1 MKKLFY
7 RLSTSQSCARLLSIL
22 AFTALGLYYPTES
35 FAVVYCKDSNPL
47 TPCRR
52 FAGSTCPPAGL
63 PLLNVKCSTQGGASG
78 SGSDW
83 EAFIKLND
91 EGVAISEAESVCGY
105 GFFDTNEETTDG
117 RVDCI
122 YTPTGGDPIQAQCSF
137 SNLNCSCWKIGAC
150 GEDGLRISTMT
161 CGTPADPPIYNMYG
175 KKLNAAGC
183 TGQLTVLDLNGN
195 VIRGPDGSDG
205 DTIQIGA
212 GLFDLNKYTCQDEF
226 PANGFSRSV
235 LGEITT
241 QCTPPQETIAE
252 ERILD
257 LRVRGTNN
265 YQSDTVAFDVFDNA
279 TCTPANLNPNA
290 CPNDGGLWIAT
301 TLAEGDQCV
310 TTNYRCGGD
319 GPPPDRS
326 RIHKGKCEFRC
337 PRCGEDGGSLV
348 NLGSDNRGTYAI
360 SNISSGNA
368 YQCHVRIVG
377 NGKNK

>member
-1 MKKLFY
+1 VKKLFY
-7 RLSTSQSCARLLSIL
+7 RFATSRSGARLLSIL
-22 AFTALGLYYPTES
+22 AFAALGLYYPTES
-35 FAVVYCKDSNPL
+35 FAVVYCKDT
-47 TPCRR
+47 TPNSPCKR
-52 FAGSTCPPAGL
+52 FAGTKCTEPFP
-63 PLLNVKCSTQGGASG
+63 VKCSTQGGSSG

-91 EGVAISEAESVCGY
+91 QGVAISEAESVCGY

-122 YTPTGGDPIQAQCSF
+122 YTPTEGDPIQAQCSF
-137 SNLNCSCWKIGAC
+137 SNLNCFCWKKGAC
-150 GEDGLRISTMT
+150 GEDGLRISEMK
-161 CGTPADPPIYNMYG
+161 CGTPADPPIYDIYTG

-183 TGQLTVLDLNGN
+183 TGELTVLDLNGN

-205 DTIQIGA
+205 GAIQIGE

-226 PANGFSRSV
+226 QSNGFSQSV

-241 QCTPPQETIAE
+241 QCIPAEETIAQ

-257 LRVRGTNN
+257 QRVRGTDN
-265 YQSDTVAFDVFDNA
+265 YQSLTEAFDVFDNA
-279 TCTPANLNPNA
+279 TCNPGNLNPNA
-290 CPNDGGLWIAT
+290 CPNNGGLWIAT
-301 TLAEGDQCV
+301 TLAEGDECV
-310 TTNYRCGGD
+310 AANYRCGGGD

-348 NLGSDNRGTYAI
+348 NLGSDTGTYVVSSI
-360 SNISSGNA
+360 SGNA
-368 YQCHVRIVG
+368 YQCEVRIVG
-377 NGKNK
+377 NGSTK